1 MQRSFKYIISFII
14 IFSLCIVLP
23 FSSLAA
29 DSFQFEGGPM
39 RLLMG
44 LDNYYYLYY
53 SLSYSGNVQSL
64 AAQPPL
70 GYFEQN
76 ISGNTLYG
84 NRSDFYVTNWN
95 IWNNYSVV
103 EFRIPFMLGNYG
115 YSSSHSV
122 SGSAQ
127 FVYNISSL
135 YAAEYMDYT
144 EHYSIDSVYFKGSKF
159 INNQIDSNYQ
169 FNVSYSV
176 IPGLVNDF
184 VYDPL
189 GGFHNGNWQF
199 INLDWYFDNE
209 VTYGDVSSVYDR
221 INMDYLYIRIKY
233 YVPYEYI
240 PVGTICTSYFG
251 FTNISIYGDEV
262 YQSNIIVNLENL
274 QLKFDTITAAVNN
287 NFSALFELLENA
299 DTSEQLQIIQQTIQ
313 EVNGEWSEADEELYE
328 AYVEETKQTTDRME
342 QMGDILNSVPKPP
355 TQNITQVIK
364 PSDTLVDTDID
375 GALTALNVIYNW
387 KTFGTIIAL
396 VVALMTISYVIFG
409 KKK

>member
-23 FSSLAA
+23 FSSLAV
-29 DSFQFEGGPM
+29 DSFSLNTNLVQIMGVRNFYYAFHSYSYESSANEGPILFAGHVGYYSPAHIYELDPYSTDNGYSQLFGNESNGIILTRWSSIGYQSYIEYCIPLSFGRFSNRSPDFGFSAQFGFSISAEGNLYSPDLVESFDIDKIYFKGQRRIDSDLFANYEYLVNYNELPV
-39 RLLMG
+39 LVTDT
-44 LDNYYYLYY
+44 DNYYYRLLNM
-53 SLSYSGNVQSL
+53 SFSYSSDM
-64 AAQPPL
+64 
-70 GYFEQN
+70 FEYL
-76 ISGNTLYG
+76 T
-84 NRSDFYVTNWN
+84 
-95 IWNNYSVV
+95 
-103 EFRIPFMLGNYG
+103 
-115 YSSSHSV
+115 
-122 SGSAQ
+122 
-127 FVYNISSL
+127 
-135 YAAEYMDYT
+135 DY
-144 EHYSIDSVYFKGSKF
+144 ID
-159 INNQIDSNYQ
+159 
-169 FNVSYSV
+169 
-176 IPGLVNDF
+176 
-184 VYDPL
+184 
-189 GGFHNGNWQF
+189 
-199 INLDWYFDNE
+199 
-209 VTYGDVSSVYDR
+209 
-221 INMDYLYIRIKY
+221 MDYLYIRVRKDMRNSSVFSGVTTHY
-233 YVPYEYI
+233 
-240 PVGTICTSYFG
+240 G
-251 FTNISIYGDEV
+251 FTRLDINSTETDYI
-262 YQSNIIVNLENL
+262 NIIGNLNNL
-274 QLKFDTITAAVNN
+274 QLKIDTLIAAVNN